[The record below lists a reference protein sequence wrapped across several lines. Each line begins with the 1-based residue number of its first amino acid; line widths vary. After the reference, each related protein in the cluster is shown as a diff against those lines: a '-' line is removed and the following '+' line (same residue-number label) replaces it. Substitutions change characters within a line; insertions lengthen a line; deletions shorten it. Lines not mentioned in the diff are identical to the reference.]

1 MKEGF
6 SDQEMERFRQLQQ
19 QTTPPAGLED
29 KIIEQLRSQQLIHKK
44 TLGMKISSYRLV
56 TILIAVS
63 IIAYFIYY
71 SMSTIQLDCEH
82 CDCDPIPGWEQ
93 ITSPNPVVLLGELH
107 GTKEAPAFAARM
119 VCQAR
124 KSDYPVSL
132 FLELNKTEQGMV
144 DQYLASDGSA
154 IAKGKLLQSG
164 SWGRDYQD
172 GRNSAAMFDLIEYI
186 RKLKQ
191 AGHAVELVLMDLESA
206 PDRDIEM
213 ANNILQTIEK
223 DSSRFFVALMGNIHN
238 QINEGSGRVG
248 DLVLRALGPNQV
260 ISLNQLYGA
269 GTAWV
274 CLASEGCGAHKL
286 GGRDGQTRGIILEPL
301 NSFGEY
307 HGGYGVG
314 PINASLPAKG
324 EAVRD

>member
-19 QTTPPAGLED
+19 ETPPPAGLED
-29 KIIEQLRSQQLIHKK
+29 RIIEQLRSQQLIHQK
-44 TLGMKISSYRLV
+44 TFSMKNSLYKLAAS
-56 TILIAVS
+56 LIAVA
-63 IIAYFIYY
+63 IIAYYIYY
-71 SMSTIQLDCEH
+71 SVSSIQFNCE
-82 CDCDPIPGWEQ
+82 PIPGWEK
-93 ITSPNPVVLLGELH
+93 ITPSNPVVLLGELH
-107 GTKEAPAFAARM
+107 GTKEAPAFAAQM

-124 KSDYPVSL
+124 KSDYPVTL
-132 FLELNKTEQGMV
+132 FLELNKTEQGTV

-172 GRNSAAMFDLIEYI
+172 GRNSTAMFDLIEYV

-191 AGHAVELVLMDLESA
+191 EGQAVELVLMDLGSA
-206 PDRDIEM
+206 PDRDAEM

-223 DSSRFFVALMGNIHN
+223 DPSRFFVALMGNIHN

-248 DLVLRALGPNQV
+248 DLVLQALGPEQV
-260 ISLNQLYGA
+260 ISLNQLYGS

-274 CLASEGCGAHKL
+274 CLASEGCGVHKL
-286 GGRDGQTRGIILEPL
+286 GGLDGETRGIILDPKDRI
-301 NSFGEY
+301 GEY
-307 HGGYGVG
+307 HGSYGVG

-324 EAVRD
+324 EAIRD